1 MVVIG
6 YTEPTTEPAEPDQ
19 QLRDNRK
26 RDAKALLFI
35 QGVLDDSIFPRISS
49 ASSSKEAWEILKM
62 EYHGDS
68 KVISV
73 KLQTLRGTFES
84 LKMKKHEP
92 VQDYL
97 SRVSAIV
104 NQMKSYGE
112 IISDQNVV
120 ARVLRSLTKDYIHV
134 VAAIEKSKTMSTYTF
149 DELMGSLLAHEDR
162 MNRHQEKEEETT
174 FSVSTDSSNKW
185 NNDGRGNSRGG
196 YRGRGRGRG
205 RGGGRSQFAGECHYC
220 KKYGHK
226 EAECWS
232 KQRSEEKKVNFTEQA
247 EEDDRLFM
255 AHSTVGDASQ
265 EVW

>member
-1 MVVIG
+1 MRC
-6 YTEPTTEPAEPDQ
+6 YSSKEHWMH
-19 QLRDNRK
+19 
-26 RDAKALLFI
+26 
-35 QGVLDDSIFPRISS
+35 DSIFPRISS

-134 VAAIEKSKTMSTYTF
+134 VAAIE
-149 DELMGSLLAHEDR
+149 E
-162 MNRHQEKEEETT
+162 
-174 FSVSTDSSNKW
+174 
-185 NNDGRGNSRGG
+185 GG

-226 EAECWS
+226 EAKCWS
-232 KQRSEEKKVNFTEQA
+232 KQRSEEKRVNFTEQA
-247 EEDDRLFM
+247 KEDDRLFM
-255 AHSTVGDASQ
+255 AHSTVDDASQ
-265 EVW
+265 EVWFIDSGCSNHMSGAKSLFRDLDESKM